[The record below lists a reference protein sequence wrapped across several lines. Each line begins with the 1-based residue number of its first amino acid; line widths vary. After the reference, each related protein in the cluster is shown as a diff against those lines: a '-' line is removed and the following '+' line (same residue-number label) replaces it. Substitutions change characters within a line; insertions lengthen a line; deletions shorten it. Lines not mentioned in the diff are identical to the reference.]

1 MTTNIKITNITCPAC
16 IELSLEALQGLAGVI
31 KVDIAQDGKTTIE
44 SAGELAWPVV
54 KSALAE
60 VGKTAELIA

>member
-16 IELSLEALQGLAGVI
+16 IELSLEALKGLPGVTN
-31 KVDIAQDGKTTIE
+31 VDVAPDGKTTIE
-44 SAGELAWPVV
+44 SEKEVAWPEI

-60 VGKTAELIA
+60 VGKNAVLI